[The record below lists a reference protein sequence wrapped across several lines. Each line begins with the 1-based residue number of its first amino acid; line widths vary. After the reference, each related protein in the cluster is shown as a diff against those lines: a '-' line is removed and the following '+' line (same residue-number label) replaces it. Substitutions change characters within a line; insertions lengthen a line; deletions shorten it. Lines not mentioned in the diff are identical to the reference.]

1 MASEYCKVLIL
12 SQLEY
17 LSTRI
22 NDKKSDGLLLR
33 KILDGTISLSG
44 VLNREVSGVILYPY
58 TDLMPINLVKF
69 NNETETEE

>member
-33 KILDGTISLSG
+33 KILDGTMSLSE

>member
-1 MASEYCKVLIL
+1 MALESCKVLIL

-33 KILDGTISLSG
+33 KILDGTRSLSE
-44 VLNREVSGVILYPY
+44 VLNRDVCDAILYPY
-58 TDLMPINLVKF
+58 VDLMPINLVKF
-69 NNETETEE
+69 DNETEN

>member
-33 KILDGTISLSG
+33 KILDGTISLSK
-44 VLNREVSGVILYPY
+44 VLNRKINSVILYPY

-69 NNETETEE
+69 NNKTETEE

>member
-1 MASEYCKVLIL
+1 MASESCKVLIL
-12 SQLEY
+12 SKLEY

-22 NDKKSDGLLLR
+22 NNKKSDGLLLR
-33 KILDGTISLSG
+33 KILDGTRSLSE
-44 VLNREVSGVILYPY
+44 VLNREIRDDIFYPY

>member
-22 NDKKSDGLLLR
+22 NDKKSDGLLFR
-33 KILDGTISLSG
+33 KILDGTRSLSE
-44 VLNREVSGVILYPY
+44 VLNREIKVCILYSY

>member
-22 NDKKSDGLLLR
+22 NNKKSDGLLLR
-33 KILDGTISLSG
+33 KILDGTRSLSE
-44 VLNREVSGVILYPY
+44 VLNREINIDIFYPY

-69 NNETETEE
+69 NNETEN

>member
-22 NDKKSDGLLLR
+22 NDRKSDGLLLR
-33 KILDGTISLSG
+33 KILDGTMSLSE
-44 VLNREVSGVILYPY
+44 VLNREVSGPILYPY